1 MVDGPVNIE
10 VVDGASPSGL
20 PTIHE
25 NGEFTMS
32 DIDLRSSSQAID
44 ILVVIDTEY
53 VKNYW
58 NKSTPARTPS
68 QEWNSPTGLDH
79 TNKFM
84 ICTGSRGIIS
94 GQGTGDLHFRANV
107 KDSVRFNGTSV
118 YGNAE
123 DAVIVYDIKQI
134 PAVGTTDVFNQF
146 HANDYKLTGAAQP
159 DADSKTH
166 NGLPPLHV
174 TEHFQT
180 FEATVRQ
187 SGTEFF
193 GLSFALYTLSA
204 DGQRQDIYGYFWWD
218 PHITVA

>member
-1 MVDGPVNIE
+1 
-10 VVDGASPSGL
+10 
-20 PTIHE
+20 
-25 NGEFTMS
+25 MS
-32 DIDLRSSSQAID
+32 EIDLKASSQAID

-68 QEWNSPTGLDH
+68 QKWQEPTGLDH
-79 TNKFM
+79 INKFM

-118 YGNAE
+118 YGNAD
-123 DAVIVYDIKQI
+123 DAVIVYQIKPILI
-134 PAVGTTDVFNQF
+134 PGVSINVFNKF
-146 HANDYKLTGAAQP
+146 IVNDYTLTGAAQP
-159 DADSKTH
+159 NSKSEWD
-166 NGLPPLHV
+166 NGLPALHV
-174 TEHFQT
+174 PEDFQT
-180 FEATVRQ
+180 FEATVAQ

-193 GLSFALYTLSA
+193 GLSFALYTLA
-204 DGQRQDIYGYFWWD
+204 DDGQRQDLYGYFWWD